1 MLIWLNC
8 LISVGVGK
16 IFWRPVYDGFYE
28 KFKPYFEKKYF
39 TFFNI
44 NDINAN
50 FALLSCMLIIQKSSF
65 ALILLRL
72 NFIRVINIDR

>member
-1 MLIWLNC
+1 M
-8 LISVGVGK
+8 VGVGK

-50 FALLSCMLIIQKSSF
+50 F
-65 ALILLRL
+65 
-72 NFIRVINIDR
+72 INSR